1 MTQYAF
7 HLDGGKCTGCKTC
20 QVACK
25 ETYKLPVSNLYRKV
39 YNYQGGS
46 WKPTEAGHY
55 VPDGVFGY
63 FVSLACNHC
72 SSPACVANCP
82 TGAMYKDDDGTVQH
96 DDEACIGCQTCV
108 NSCPYGAP
116 QFIEEDKIVQKCD
129 TCRALREAGHAPV
142 CVEACPMRAI
152 EFGEMDDL
160 RAAHPDAVSELPCT
174 EPAATTTPNILIGA
188 SRGAL
193 LEDFNPVVL

>member
-1 MTQYAF
+1 M
-7 HLDGGKCTGCKTC
+7 
-20 QVACK
+20 
-25 ETYKLPVSNLYRKV
+25 
-39 YNYQGGS
+39 
-46 WKPTEAGHY
+46 
-55 VPDGVFGY
+55 
-63 FVSLACNHC
+63 
-72 SSPACVANCP
+72 ANCP

-129 TCRALREAGHAPV
+129 TCRALREAGHEPV

-152 EFGEMDDL
+152 EFSEMDDL
-160 RAAHPDAVSELPCT
+160 RATHPDAVSELPCT

>member
-1 MTQYAF
+1 M
-7 HLDGGKCTGCKTC
+7 
-20 QVACK
+20 
-25 ETYKLPVSNLYRKV
+25 
-39 YNYQGGS
+39 
-46 WKPTEAGHY
+46 
-55 VPDGVFGY
+55 
-63 FVSLACNHC
+63 
-72 SSPACVANCP
+72 
-82 TGAMYKDDDGTVQH
+82 QH

-116 QFIEEDKIVQKCD
+116 QFIEENKIVQKCD
-129 TCRALREAGHAPV
+129 TCRALRETGHEPV